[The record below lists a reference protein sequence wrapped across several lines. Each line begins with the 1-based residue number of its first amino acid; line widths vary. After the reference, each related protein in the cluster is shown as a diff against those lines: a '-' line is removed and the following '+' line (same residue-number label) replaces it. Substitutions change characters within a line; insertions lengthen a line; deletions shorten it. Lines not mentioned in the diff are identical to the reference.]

1 MGISASPT
9 ACALREYR
17 HARTRAMR
25 MPSAMPISSR
35 YRSDDDP
42 LRTQELVE
50 KNDVALLFALGEYAA
65 ALFPPSAPSTAA
77 VERSLQSA
85 IDVALV
91 EPPPVNTSL
100 GFLYLEESGPPHA
113 LFFWRSLGACPTANA
128 EGPDRVGW

>member
-1 MGISASPT
+1 
-9 ACALREYR
+9 
-17 HARTRAMR
+17 
-25 MPSAMPISSR
+25 MPSAMPIQSR

-50 KNDVALLFALGEYAA
+50 KNDVALLFALGNYAA

-77 VERSLQSA
+77 VEQSLQSA

-100 GFLYLEESGPPHA
+100 GFLYLEELRPAPHA
-113 LFFWRSLGACPTANA
+113 FVFGRIFGAR
-128 EGPDRVGW
+128 PDGEPPRGQIESEW